1 MKRVS
6 FETAKWLKAN
16 GYQQGQAEGVYNID
30 GDWVGIL
37 TLKDSASFYDT
48 VDAPTYIDAWLWL
61 WREKKIR
68 IMVNDSGIADYCIY
82 TIWQGSHI
90 LRESELYQDMYLEP
104 EGAIISAIEYLQKLS
119 TI

>member
-16 GYQQGQAEGVYNID
+16 GYPQEQTEGVYNID

-48 VDAPTYIDAWLWL
+48 VDAPTYMDVWLWL
-61 WREKKIR
+61 WREKNIR
-68 IMVNDSGIADYCIY
+68 IMVNDSGIVDYCVY
-82 TIWQGSHI
+82 TIWQGFHI
-90 LRESELYQDMYLEP
+90 LRKSELYQDMYLGP
-104 EGAIISAIEYLQKLS
+104 
-119 TI
+119 